1 MAGVSP
7 AAAEGCHQA
16 AACRHGTLLFNRHD
30 QYIGRSLALYGEYS
44 EDEVRLLAPL
54 LRPGDLVVEAG
65 ANLGAHT
72 VPLARAVGPAGRVL
86 AFEPQRLV
94 FQLLCANAALNSLT
108 QVDARQAAL
117 GATPGSLRVPPLPP
131 DQAANFGAV
140 ALQAAGPGE
149 AVPVLPLDAL
159 DLPACRLLK
168 ADVEGMECAVLD
180 GARHTLARCRPV
192 LYVENDRPAQSA
204 ALIARMLELGYRLWW
219 HLPPLYRA
227 DNWRG
232 AAQDV
237 FPGIVSINLLGLP
250 GEWGARVEG
259 LRPVRGPQDD
269 WRG

>member
-7 AAAEGCHQA
+7 AAAGGCNQPA
-16 AACRHGTLLFNRHD
+16 TCRHGTLLFNRHD

-44 EDEVRLLAPL
+44 EDELRLLAPL
-54 LRPGDLVVEAG
+54 LRPGDTVVEAG

-72 VPLARAVGPAGRVL
+72 LPLARAVGPAGRVL

-108 QVDARQAAL
+108 HVDARQAAL
-117 GATPGSLRVPPLPP
+117 GAAPGVLRVPPLPP
-131 DQAANFGAV
+131 DRAANFGGV
-140 ALQAAGPGE
+140 SLSVDGPGE
-149 AVPVLPLDAL
+149 TVPVLPMDAL

-168 ADVEGMECAVLD
+168 ADVEGMESAVLE
-180 GARHTLARCRPV
+180 GARQTLARCRPV
-192 LYVENDRPAQSA
+192 LYVENDRPTQSA
-204 ALIARMLELGYRLWW
+204 ALIALMLELGYRLWW
-219 HLPPLYRA
+219 HLPPLFRP

-232 AAQDV
+232 EAHDV

-250 GEWGARVEG
+250 AEWGADVAG
-259 LRPVRGPQDD
+259 LRPVHGPEDD